1 MQIKAALLVLL
12 SILITGC
19 NKPLDPISY
28 LDCEQDYQKADKI
41 YVMTDTDKD
50 FVMVQFGN
58 AFMAE
63 WELFDIVYSNVSS
76 TDNLFKFNY
85 EFSAKQKEFPDA
97 EIVYKAYWDAEV
109 DRYFLTLKID
119 GKRSSIVEYEG
130 ELKETPGEIY
140 QDILQCKQMDKT
152 LRVNVNIVT
161 TR

>member
-1 MQIKAALLVLL
+1 M
-12 SILITGC
+12 ITGC

-28 LDCEQDYQKADKI
+28 LACEQDYQKADKI
-41 YVMTDTDKD
+41 YVMTDTNKD

-58 AFMAE
+58 AFLDE
-63 WELFDIVYSNVSS
+63 WDLFDIVYSDIST

-85 EFSAKQKEFPDA
+85 EFSAKQKEYPDA

-109 DRYFLTLKID
+109 DRYLLTLKID

-140 QDILQCKQMDKT
+140 QDILQCKEMD
-152 LRVNVNIVT
+152 VNI
-161 TR
+161 

>member
-1 MQIKAALLVLL
+1 MKLIILALTILV
-12 SILITGC
+12 IVGC

-28 LDCEQDYQKADKI
+28 LACEQDYQKADKI

-58 AFMAE
+58 AFMTE
-63 WELFDIVYSNVSS
+63 WELFDIVYSNVST

-85 EFSAKQKEFPDA
+85 EFSAKQKAYPNA
-97 EIVYKAYWDAEV
+97 EIVYKAYWNAEV
-109 DRYFLTLKID
+109 DRYLLTLKID

-140 QDILQCKQMDKT
+140 QDTLQCEEMD
-152 LRVNVNIVT
+152 VNI
-161 TR
+161 

>member
-1 MQIKAALLVLL
+1 MQIKTALLL
-12 SILITGC
+12 LITLVITSC

-28 LDCEQDYQKADKI
+28 LACEQDYQKADKI
-41 YVMTDTDKD
+41 YVMTDTNKD

-109 DRYFLTLKID
+109 DRYLLTLKID

-130 ELKETPGEIY
+130 ELKETPGETY
-140 QDILQCKQMDKT
+140 QDILQCKQMDKN
-152 LRVNVNIVT
+152 L
-161 TR
+161 

>member
-1 MQIKAALLVLL
+1 MT
-12 SILITGC
+12 SC
-19 NKPLDPISY
+19 NKPLDAISY
-28 LDCEQDYQKADKI
+28 LACEQDYQKADKI
-41 YVMTDTDKD
+41 YVMTDTDQD
-50 FVMVQFGN
+50 IVMVQFGK

-63 WELFDIVYSNVSS
+63 WELFDIVYSNVST

-85 EFSAKQKEFPDA
+85 EFSAKQKEYPDA

-109 DRYFLTLKID
+109 DRYLLTLKID

-152 LRVNVNIVT
+152 L
-161 TR
+161 